1 MRFLKENTF
10 QFVNRTMD
18 GFSFTDPSFLITV
31 LLGAIFFCAISF
43 LFTYFESKDG
53 NFHVN
58 SKALLRDSIL
68 GAIFTSMAW
77 NIIPESMKSFGDGIT
92 GGFTSLSKSSVMKG
106 GSSSVTPSSSSDFDL
121 QVGPA
126 SF

>member
-1 MRFLKENTF
+1 
-10 QFVNRTMD
+10 MD
-18 GFSFTDPSFLITV
+18 GFSFTDPAFLITV
-31 LLGAIFFCAISF
+31 VLGAVFFCAISF

-53 NFHVN
+53 KPQLNT
-58 SKALLRDSIL
+58 KAILRDLIL

-77 NIIPESMKSFGDGIT
+77 NFIPESMKSFGDGIKNIV
-92 GGFTSLSKSSVMKG
+92 GGVSKTTIMTG
-106 GSSSVTPSSSSDFDL
+106 GSSSISSSSSSDIDL

>member
-31 LLGAIFFCAISF
+31 VLGAVFFCAISF

-53 NFHVN
+53 NPRLN
-58 SKALLRDSIL
+58 PKALLRDSIL
-68 GAIFTSMAW
+68 GGIFTSMAW

-92 GGFTSLSKSSVMKG
+92 GTFTNLGKSTVTKG
-106 GSSSVTPSSSSDFDL
+106 GSSVTPSSDFDL